1 MKQPRMTSLRVDVAG
16 TKKTRAAM
24 KQPGSIKI
32 TINID
37 ADSLTALR
45 DTAQRTGIPYQ
56 RLLNQILKEG
66 LASQRSNEDR
76 LDRIERE
83 LVLLKKKLVA

>member
-1 MKQPRMTSLRVDVAG
+1 MKQPKMTNLRIDAAG
-16 TKKTRAAM
+16 TKKLRTAM
-24 KQPGSIKI
+24 KQASSIKI

-76 LDRIERE
+76 LARIERE
-83 LVLLKKKLVA
+83 LTRLKKKLVA